1 MFRLLGFMESRRCE
15 ERIIRLRQSGIA
27 NAPRKSQ
34 DTTAPSKNNVI
45 SALHIRVKDLEER
58 NRELEV
64 RLELAYGQLASS
76 KSNHR

>member
-1 MFRLLGFMESRRCE
+1 MH
-15 ERIIRLRQSGIA
+15 
-27 NAPRKSQ
+27 PRKSQ
-34 DTTAPSKNNVI
+34 DTTALSKNNVI
-45 SALHIRVKDLEER
+45 SALRIRVKDLEEQ